1 MARRSKGGRTKDGRI
16 LVRIGEDSR
25 KRLARNAALEKS
37 ASDRAIRKEAKKAAT
52 RLRRSQREIAKRA
65 MQLARRLARE
75 RARDARRAAKRA
87 GNNKPTEEYN
97 RQREENARKKREEN
111 ARKKRKKRPFHP
123 RGPYATERYTSY
135 ARRLERSE
143 KLTANVINETTAS
156 VGRWII
162 KTTTGGIPL
171 SCNCPD
177 FTQIDGSRSWKGSSA
192 GPFNPCKHMIAVQKG
207 KWKCENGVCVKS
219 KFGLY
224 NTKAECEAA
233 LIPPAFIGGQCLVP
247 YYITV
252 TWNSNAGFGFG
263 GVKYAVMTGQNLAGS
278 GTPPSPGG
286 NEIQGKIL
294 GSSYTFNSSSGIL
307 SFTVIRTGGTSTI
320 NFLVSAMAG
329 ATLFSANI
337 FAVYRV
343 DGNPDNCGNL
353 PSTCP

>member
-1 MARRSKGGRTKDGRI
+1 MASRSKGGRTKDGRI
-16 LVRIGEDSR
+16 LVRIGADSR
-25 KRLARNAALEKS
+25 KRLARNAAREKS

-97 RQREENARKKREEN
+97 RQREENAS
-111 ARKKRKKRPFHP
+111 KKRKKRPFHP
-123 RGPYATERYTSY
+123 RGPYATEKYTSY
-135 ARRLERSE
+135 ARRLERSG

-192 GPFNPCKHMIAVQKG
+192 GPFNPCKHMIAVQKD

-224 NTKAECEAA
+224 NTKAECESAR
-233 LIPPAFIGGQCLVP
+233 IPANFTGGQCAGTSYTATAHVKLSYPAEGVVFDGTRSVSGIGPVSGVTVVFLYDGLGGALV
-247 YYITV
+247 V
-252 TWNSNAGFGFG
+252 LRGEFA
-263 GVKYAVMTGQNLAGS
+263 S
-278 GTPPSPGG
+278 GTVDNGFYGIHPVFNAPTWTY
-286 NEIQGKIL
+286 EIVNIA
-294 GSSYTFNSSSGIL
+294 I
-307 SFTVIRTGGTSTI
+307 TGT
-320 NFLVSAMAG
+320 
-329 ATLFSANI
+329 
-337 FAVYRV
+337 
-343 DGNPDNCGNL
+343 PDNCGDL
-353 PSTCP
+353 YTCP

>member
-25 KRLARNAALEKS
+25 KRLARNAAREKS

-97 RQREENARKKREEN
+97 RQREENAS
-111 ARKKRKKRPFHP
+111 KKRKKRPFHP
-123 RGPYATERYTSY
+123 RGPYATEKYTSY

-192 GPFNPCKHMIAVQKG
+192 GPFNPCKHMIAVQKD

-224 NTKAECEAA
+224 NTKAECESAR
-233 LIPPAFIGGQCLVP
+233 IPANFTGGQCV
-247 YYITV
+247 
-252 TWNSNAGFGFG
+252 
-263 GVKYAVMTGQNLAGS
+263 GVEYLAS
-278 GTPPSPGG
+278 GTRYLKFADNAPTISTNSDTGIGP
-286 NEIQGKIL
+286 IL
-294 GSSYTFNSSSGIL
+294 GISAVWIRATPTNDHSFYLEIIFSNKTVQLGGQGYNKIFPDSFFVYSLL
-307 SFTVIRTGGTSTI
+307 STA
-320 NFLVSAMAG
+320 VS
-329 ATLFSANI
+329 
-337 FAVYRV
+337 RV
-343 DGNPDNCGNL
+343 DGLPDTCGDRYA
-353 PSTCP
+353 CPT

>member
-25 KRLARNAALEKS
+25 KRLARNAAREKS

-97 RQREENARKKREEN
+97 RQREENARKKR
-111 ARKKRKKRPFHP
+111 KKRPFHP
-123 RGPYATERYTSY
+123 RGPYATEKYTSY
-135 ARRLERSE
+135 ARRLERSG

-162 KTTTGGIPL
+162 KTNTGGIPL

-219 KFGLY
+219 KVGLY
-224 NTKAECEAA
+224 NTQAECEAA
-233 LIPPAFIGGQCLVP
+233 RIFIASGGQCPNVNYHVRATFWVMPVAQPEAIYNLELTAVGKGAIKGIFVETSTDSTGRNEWWAVVEFADSRYRYGLFGEHVP
-247 YYITV
+247 LESRT
-252 TWNSNAGFGFG
+252 S
-263 GVKYAVMTGQNLAGS
+263 GVKN
-278 GTPPSPGG
+278 
-286 NEIQGKIL
+286 I
-294 GSSYTFNSSSGIL
+294 
-307 SFTVIRTGGTSTI
+307 TI
-320 NFLVSAMAG
+320 
-329 ATLFSANI
+329 TRI
-337 FAVYRV
+337 
-343 DGNPDNCGNL
+343 DGLPDNCGSL